1 MTGHF
6 LSYSVISLIRTDGG
20 KPMNAVNLKLIKRTD
35 MRPVT
40 STGRSANKTYR
51 TREHLTE
58 AEIPDSFTMCQ
69 SVETNMSLI
78 WQT

>member
-1 MTGHF
+1 M
-6 LSYSVISLIRTDGG
+6 
-20 KPMNAVNLKLIKRTD
+20 KPARLKLVDRTD

-58 AEIPDSFTMCQ
+58 AEIRDSFTMCQ

>member
-1 MTGHF
+1 M
-6 LSYSVISLIRTDGG
+6 
-20 KPMNAVNLKLIKRTD
+20 KPARLKLVDRTD

>member
-1 MTGHF
+1 MKPAR
-6 LSYSVISLIRTDGG
+6 LKLVDRTD
-20 KPMNAVNLKLIKRTD
+20 T
-35 MRPVT
+35 RPVT

>member
-1 MTGHF
+1 F
-6 LSYSVISLIRTDGG
+6 YSVISVILTDGG
-20 KPMNAVNLKLIKRTD
+20 SAMKPARLKLVDRTD

>member
-1 MTGHF
+1 GSAMKTA
-6 LSYSVISLIRTDGG
+6 R
-20 KPMNAVNLKLIKRTD
+20 LKLVDRTD

>member
-1 MTGHF
+1 AM
-6 LSYSVISLIRTDGG
+6 
-20 KPMNAVNLKLIKRTD
+20 KPARLKLVDRTD

>member
-1 MTGHF
+1 M
-6 LSYSVISLIRTDGG
+6 
-20 KPMNAVNLKLIKRTD
+20 KPARLKLVDRTD

-58 AEIPDSFTMCQ
+58 DEIPDSFTMCQ

-78 WQT
+78 CHTGLLMRSRDVIFETPG

>member
-1 MTGHF
+1 M
-6 LSYSVISLIRTDGG
+6 
-20 KPMNAVNLKLIKRTD
+20 KPARLKLVDRTD
-35 MRPVT
+35 MGPVT

-69 SVETNMSLI
+69 SVKTNMSLI

>member
-1 MTGHF
+1 M
-6 LSYSVISLIRTDGG
+6 
-20 KPMNAVNLKLIKRTD
+20 KPARLKLVDRTD

-58 AEIPDSFTMCQ
+58 AEIPDSFNVPVGGNQHVVNLADVTFD
-69 SVETNMSLI
+69 
-78 WQT
+78 

>member
-1 MTGHF
+1 MKTA
-6 LSYSVISLIRTDGG
+6 R
-20 KPMNAVNLKLIKRTD
+20 LKLVDRTD